1 MRDLDVMIIDDD
13 AGDRKLIR
21 RLLERSGMCRSIC
34 EAELVHAALDHGS
47 ETLDAVFIDYVLP
60 GENGLDGLE
69 TLKRKWPGA
78 AFILMTGQGD
88 EQIAKSAILAG
99 AADYTPKSRI
109 NQAGLERML
118 VRAVEMVRLAQRVE
132 EQRQELLT
140 FSNVLVHD
148 FRAPIRSI
156 RFICEQLDEEMG
168 EVQSAELQKLMVMM
182 KKTATQM
189 SHLVETLA
197 DHIRT
202 DINPVFET
210 IPATEL
216 VENALSFLDQDIRES
231 GGSVDVDLSDFDVF
245 CSPAMLAQLLQNLVS
260 NAIKYCGEN
269 APEIRISA
277 RRLENGDV
285 LFEVADR
292 GIGVPEEYRQR
303 IFEPFQR
310 LSWATDKPGTG
321 LGLATCQKIV
331 KRHGGRI
338 WCEANPYGGTLMR
351 FRVPGSSAPVDGFA
365 SKVWSP
371 HPSDAAVSR

>member
-21 RLLERSGMCRSIC
+21 RFLERSGMCRTIC
-34 EAELVHAALDHGS
+34 EAELVHSALDHVA
-47 ETLDAVFIDYVLP
+47 ETFDAVFLDYVMP

-69 TLKRKWPGA
+69 TLRQKWPTA

-88 EQIAKSAILAG
+88 EQIAKSSILAG

-109 NQAGLERML
+109 NQTGLERML
-118 VRAVEMVRLAQRVE
+118 VRAVEVVRLAQRVE

-156 RFICEQLDEEMG
+156 RFICEQLDEELG
-168 EVQSAELQKLMVMM
+168 GAQSSELRKLMELM

-189 SHLVETLA
+189 SQLVEALA
-197 DHIRT
+197 SHIRT
-202 DINPVFET
+202 DADPVFEC
-210 IPATEL
+210 ISVSDL
-216 VENALSFLDQDIRES
+216 VENALSFLDHDIRES
-231 GGSVDVDLSDFDVF
+231 GACIDLDLPDIDVF
-245 CSPAMLAQLLQNLVS
+245 CSPAMMAQLIQNLVQ
-260 NAIKYCGEN
+260 NAIKYSGGGLPN
-269 APEIRISA
+269 VRIVA
-277 RRLENGDV
+277 RRLDNGDV
-285 LFEVADR
+285 LFEIADR
-292 GIGVPEEYRQR
+292 GVGVPEEYRQR

-310 LSWATDKPGTG
+310 LAQASNMPGTG

-338 WCEANPYGGTLMR
+338 WCDANPYGGTLMR
-351 FRVPGSSAPVDGFA
+351 FRMPTGRKPFDSVT
-365 SKVWSP
+365 SKVWKTR
-371 HPSDAAVSR
+371 SDGAAAIR